1 MKRID
6 DQIAEIKALQ
16 ARIDHRTEVEQQAE
30 ALICQCRFEETLA
43 LLAALD

>member
-6 DQIAEIKALQ
+6 DQIAEIKSLQ
-16 ARIDHRTEVEQQAE
+16 ARLDNRAEIEQQAE